1 MQSVSRLLWSFPQR
15 RTTLMGRVRQ
25 TAMERREDQER
36 QNHGG
41 CLKKI
46 SEFGRKQRVHFC
58 LPIMERGAT
67 SRYGDGGT

>member
-1 MQSVSRLLWSFPQR
+1 
-15 RTTLMGRVRQ
+15 MGRVRQ